1 MSPPATALSSSRTS
15 LTSGSS
21 QRRRHRRCSS
31 PRPTCA
37 GSRAAPRRRRRG
49 ASPPPSGRRGS
60 SWVPPSPPWR
70 RATAPASTTLRCG
83 GRSARPAGWW
93 CRSTRAPSTRGTWSP
108 PFTTGSVRR
117 APCRGSL
124 HGARCMPGR
133 CSGSRRRRRS
143 CPRLPRRGSTAAGR
157 GPRRCSSSTRGSPT
171 GSSAALGCGGA
182 AELGRAPA
190 RLARGALARRS
201 LRGRRR
207 AWRPTWRGATAQYRR
222 RTSIASSASL

>member
-157 GPRRCSSSTRGSPT
+157 GPRRCSSSTRGPLRLWD
-171 GSSAALGCGGA
+171 AA
-182 AELGRAPA
+182 
-190 RLARGALARRS
+190 ARRS
-201 LRGRRR
+201 LGVPPPDWQEVRWLDGLCEEGGGRGGPRGGVQRRS
-207 AWRPTWRGATAQYRR
+207 TA
-222 RTSIASSASL
+222 AAPA